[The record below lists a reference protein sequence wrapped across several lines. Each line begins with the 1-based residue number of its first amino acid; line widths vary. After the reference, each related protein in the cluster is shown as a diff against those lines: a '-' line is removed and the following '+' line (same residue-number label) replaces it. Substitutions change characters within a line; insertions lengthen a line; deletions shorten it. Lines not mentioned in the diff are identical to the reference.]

1 MNPLTTF
8 CWGFFGSFAV
18 EVISIY
24 HAYQNDQELPRRYK
38 LVGFWVV
45 RVTVAIIAGGLAIGY
60 DIHSPLLA
68 ANVGAATPLIIQAFG
83 RGLKPPQATIE

>member
-24 HAYQNDQELPRRYK
+24 QSYQNDQELPRRYK

-45 RVTVAIIAGGLAIGY
+45 RVTVAIIAEGL
-60 DIHSPLLA
+60 PLAMTYIVLF
-68 ANVGAATPLIIQAFG
+68 LLLMW
-83 RGLKPPQATIE
+83 GLQLH